1 MWIFTETGFVSAVR
15 KSDAPSKVTARARD
29 KQSLQVLSELAE
41 TEIIHTPYAD
51 YGYRVI
57 VADAVFKGWLETTVD
72 MLDYDNFK
80 NRIWKTRGNVFHDA
94 LGNVWTE
101 MLAVADS
108 DEREGEEYE
117 EQ

>member
-1 MWIFTETGFVSAVR
+1 MWVFTETGFVSAVR
-15 KSDAPSKVTARARD
+15 KVDAPSKITVRSRD
-29 KQSLQVLSELAE
+29 KQSLEVLAELSE
-41 TEIIHTPYAD
+41 TEIIETPYAD
-51 YGYRVI
+51 YGYRVLVSDDI
-57 VADAVFKGWLETTVD
+57 YKVWLTTTVD

-108 DEREGEEYE
+108 DEREGDEYE